1 MKKQYSI
8 ELNYSKNEKIFYFYI
23 EDDFIGI
30 NFSLEKRLHFSQEI
44 DVITD
49 LFDILDEEER
59 SKRFMPINFI
69 GVSKKIFVMFLI
81 SE

>member
-8 ELNYSKNEKIFYFYI
+8 ELNYSKTDKIFYFYI

-30 NFSLEKRLHFSQEI
+30 NFSLEKRLNFSHEI

-49 LFDILDEEER
+49 LFDIL
-59 SKRFMPINFI
+59 M
-69 GVSKKIFVMFLI
+69 KKKNLKDLFQ
-81 SE
+81 